1 VSHVLVAAAWA
12 LVGAVGGWG
21 VRWASVRLARLEELE
36 PARAAWAVYGPPIL
50 SAALFAI
57 FGYQL
62 SPNLAATAE
71 LDVFVLVLVQVIFFD
86 LEHALILDRVVF
98 PSMALALVV
107 SLFRQPWWAGIAAG
121 AVIGLAFLLLGVVG
135 SALMKADALG
145 FGDIKLAVFLG
156 LLLGP
161 IATAEAV
168 LLGFL
173 LAGMFAIAIAVVRR
187 SLQGG
192 IALGPYLAA
201 GALIALYYRNLPL

>member
-1 VSHVLVAAAWA
+1 VAAAWA
-12 LVGAVGGWG
+12 LVGAIAGWG
-21 VRWASVRLARLEELE
+21 VRWASVRLALFEELE
-36 PARAAWAVYGPPIL
+36 PGHAAWEVYGPPVL
-50 SAALFAI
+50 SAALFGL
-57 FGYQL
+57 FG
-62 SPNLAATAE
+62 SASSNLGATAE

-135 SALMKADALG
+135 SALLKADALG
-145 FGDIKLAVFLG
+145 FGDVKLAVFLG